1 MGGVLGREG
10 GNDVI
15 RVKKIINIIK
25 NFNSITHKNSEKKTK
40 QKTKMAYLEP
50 TKKKKSESITSN

>member
-15 RVKKIINIIK
+15 RIKKIINIIK
-25 NFNSITHKNSEKKTK
+25 NFNSITHKNSEKNKTK
-40 QKTKMAYLEP
+40 NKNGLFRTYK
-50 TKKKKSESITSN
+50 KKKKSESITSN